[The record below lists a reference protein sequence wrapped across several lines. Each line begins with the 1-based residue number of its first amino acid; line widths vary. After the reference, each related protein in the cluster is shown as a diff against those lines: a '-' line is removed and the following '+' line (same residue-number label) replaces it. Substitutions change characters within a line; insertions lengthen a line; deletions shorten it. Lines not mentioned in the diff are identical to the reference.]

1 MDDQF
6 INSNI
11 ISLVHNYQEEEISSL
26 NEYLNKTKLNFLAYA
41 DDETDSVED
50 CKVTSSESSQKVT
63 IETIS
68 PILSSGVL
76 NNDELTSNLENSPA
90 QNKTTSLQKISTIEI
105 ISPITSKRVLS
116 KVESISIVENSPAQ
130 NKTKSLEKTST
141 TETAVTSSLLDKT
154 SDDKHD
160 HKKLEKKSLYYEPP
174 LKKPCIQSQSK
185 ESSGINVSDCMDKS
199 IDITKKTPRN
209 DVIEQQLKT
218 ILTMKEMGLEAPKT
232 YQKENCR
239 PVFTT
244 STQELVDSQEASQE
258 SVGTKFLQQELA
270 AQWGSDDEEEKAF
283 ESHYQHFAMLQ
294 RLHHH
299 LPEILR
305 LPSSYV

>member
-1 MDDQF
+1 M
-6 INSNI
+6 
-11 ISLVHNYQEEEISSL
+11 
-26 NEYLNKTKLNFLAYA
+26 
-41 DDETDSVED
+41 
-50 CKVTSSESSQKVT
+50 
-63 IETIS
+63 
-68 PILSSGVL
+68 G
-76 NNDELTSNLENSPA
+76 
-90 QNKTTSLQKISTIEI
+90 
-105 ISPITSKRVLS
+105 TSKRVLS

-160 HKKLEKKSLYYEPP
+160 HKKLE
-174 LKKPCIQSQSK
+174 KKPCIQSQSK